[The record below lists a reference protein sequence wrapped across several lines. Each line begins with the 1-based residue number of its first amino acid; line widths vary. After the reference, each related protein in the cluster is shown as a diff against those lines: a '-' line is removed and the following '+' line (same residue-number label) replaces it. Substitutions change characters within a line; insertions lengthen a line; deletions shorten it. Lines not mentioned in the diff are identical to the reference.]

1 VFKLNLDRT
10 FEEVKLKVASGKITD
25 GKNVVLFEPACVF
38 HERNKPFFRARRK
51 IVLFVDGA
59 RNALKFKPVPDAKD
73 KESLTM
79 DDFNPFW
86 TMGESAEF
94 VDKEITK
101 SLMKHKPM
109 TWAQFVIVLIPVLIT
124 LGIVVKLA
132 LQFGAL

>member
-1 VFKLNLDRT
+1 MFKLNLDRT

-38 HERNKPFFRARRK
+38 HERKKPFFRARRK
-51 IVLFVDGA
+51 IVLFVDGT
-59 RNALKFKPVPDAKD
+59 RKALKFKSVVDTDK
-73 KESLTM
+73 KESLSM
-79 DDFNPFW
+79 EDLNPFW

-109 TWAQFVIVLIPVLIT
+109 TWAQFVIVLIPVLVT